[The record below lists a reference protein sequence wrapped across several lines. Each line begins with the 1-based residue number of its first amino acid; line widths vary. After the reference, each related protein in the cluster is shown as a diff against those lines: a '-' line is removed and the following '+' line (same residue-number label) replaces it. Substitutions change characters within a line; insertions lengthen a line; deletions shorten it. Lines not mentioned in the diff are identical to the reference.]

1 MAVDPVA
8 QAMSQAIK
16 PYNAAHRA
24 RVAAEEEAERIRL
37 SQPLSPE
44 AAAFKARLLGNNVP
58 ALQTQAAQDSK
69 PMARTYKDPVAH
81 VNAMVRDTTPLGT
94 MDGAR
99 QAGLIPPPNPMQVM
113 TQEQRRRPIQSPA
126 YASPYQAN
134 GFLRPEERT
143 KLVLAGGEMPAR
155 MARRAMADSVDRARQ
170 DYMAGQPTGLG
181 AALLAGPT
189 GVDGFGAD
197 TERLTATSNAGKTN
211 AEAAFLGIKN
221 QYAPKGFETEQQRA
235 ELDIAKQQADMD
247 AAKLAAKLASQR
259 EELDIS
265 KQQADMDA
273 ANLAAQRAEA
283 ARGQIDPRVLAY
295 HDTKITDPRE
305 TAKTQFLGML
315 EGAMASGD
323 PEVVRAATGVGAKLI
338 AGDDM
343 TPAMSEATDVLTTPS
358 AAQARE
364 EGLARAT
371 MTPYSTVDPETQQ
384 RQIAVSFPNVG
395 PGGTVDT
402 ADMSVIDYDP
412 ETNTAILEDG
422 RKARR
427 DVTGEMWV
435 LVGSDDSR
443 VPLSKTGKTLP
454 STPWNRLGY
463 DLATYVAATYPPLAI
478 PAAIEY
484 FGNVSGMKPTI
495 K

>member
-247 AAKLAAKLASQR
+247 AAAVAR
-259 EELDIS
+259 
-265 KQQADMDA
+265 
-273 ANLAAQRAEA
+273 QRAEA

-484 FGNVSGMKPTI
+484 FGNVSGMKPTS